1 MHSLYTA
8 LHALIVM
15 LLLHPSFDLFHLE
28 GTLVRH
34 EALVLRL
41 CMVKLA
47 DGVRDF
53 ARHDRVH
60 RGCADLLALADDVNL
75 AVHRLLELGV
85 VIQHLSD

>member
-8 LHALIVM
+8 LKALILI

-34 EALVLRL
+34 EALVLRVL
-41 CMVKLA
+41 CVKLA

-53 ARHDRVH
+53 SGHDGIH
-60 RGCADLLALADDVNL
+60 
-75 AVHRLLELGV
+75 
-85 VIQHLSD
+85 